1 MEQQK
6 NSRSSFLK
14 AGLLVG
20 GAMYA
25 SPTAALARSGGHI
38 FDSEMQPNS
47 FLFPKNTK
55 IDSFIPGSYLQDNT
69 GEMTLA
75 EFAGLGEFNT
85 AIMTKVSRKF
95 PTVTLGDLGACV
107 QYAINQFGARQTLF
121 GEASGEPV
129 MFGCCC
135 CCCCKEVTFKA
146 GN

>member
-1 MEQQK
+1 MEHPK

-25 SPTAALARSGGHI
+25 SPTAALAGSGGHI

-47 FLFPKNTK
+47 VLFPKNTK
-55 IDSFIPGSYLQDNT
+55 IESFIPGSYLPDNT
-69 GEMTLA
+69 GELTLA
-75 EFAGLGEFNT
+75 EFAGLAEFNT
-85 AIMTKVSRKF
+85 TIMTKVSRKF

-121 GEASGEPV
+121 GQGSGGGEV

-135 CCCCKEVTFKA
+135 CCCCKEVNFKS
-146 GN
+146 